1 MSDFTDDRRKGPE
14 KWSGVTQPEGLGM
27 TLRGWGRGTG
37 WREKGWALNGGRVGV
52 WVALAWDS
60 WMAAALPL
68 TPFLGWGVNLPK
80 RSSRINPS
88 PFLFLQKKKMVA
100 LKASMTFSR
109 RSP

>member
-1 MSDFTDDRRKGPE
+1 MT
-14 KWSGVTQPEGLGM
+14 WPEGLGM
-27 TLRGWGRGTG
+27 TLRGWGRGTR
-37 WREKGWALNGGRVGV
+37 WRETGWALSGSREG

-60 WMAAALPL
+60 WIAEEVAVQRPRLSL
-68 TPFLGWGVNLPK
+68 CSWVNLPK
-80 RSSRINPS
+80 GSRVTPS

>member
-1 MSDFTDDRRKGPE
+1 M
-14 KWSGVTQPEGLGM
+14 TQPEGLGQGNWM
-27 TLRGWGRGTG
+27 EGEGVGFKWGRG
-37 WREKGWALNGGRVGV
+37 EV

-80 RSSRINPS
+80 RSSRITPS